1 MNTRPIPINIQPI
14 NPCCQHPS
22 PLHQMTKTDARS
34 IGTEPAPSKDETD
47 TESFTFKPASS
58 DAETDAESTA
68 AEHNFSEDK
77 TDVGLKNTSLDDP
90 DKESVNS
97 EAASS
102 DDDSDAESINSDFA
116 ALLQILK
123 LNSSSRK
130 SSAVENI
137 AIFSSLSACPIFRY
151 LKKGTIRLS
160 ILKIYRDIR

>member
-1 MNTRPIPINIQPI
+1 MEYMSTEATNEFERSLAEPASGTAESPDVSIVPTTRIDEHTTDSDKHSTDQF
-14 NPCCQHPS
+14 CCQHPS

-77 TDVGLKNTSLDDP
+77 TDVGLKNTSLGDP

-102 DDDSDAESINSDFA
+102 DDNFC
-116 ALLQILK
+116 K
-123 LNSSSRK
+123 
-130 SSAVENI
+130 
-137 AIFSSLSACPIFRY
+137 F
-151 LKKGTIRLS
+151 
-160 ILKIYRDIR
+160 